1 MGIKKYVTMK
11 KQIDNR
17 IESERKFWNSKAHS
31 YDKVVTKF
39 FPKVYETILV
49 NLIQDVNQSDKVLE
63 VAVGTG
69 ILSIQ
74 MSGHVSHI
82 TAIDIAPEMLKIAKE
97 KSERLQKSNIDF
109 QIGDI
114 CSLKF
119 DNKSF
124 DIVVTSNVLHL
135 LHKPELALQEIRRV
149 LRDGGKII
157 TATFCHGENLRSK
170 IFSKIFALL
179 GQKTKSRWSQ
189 KTFKEFV
196 ESNGFEITKE
206 IYANGIIPLTYLVAT
221 KK

>member
-1 MGIKKYVTMK
+1 ME

-31 YDKVVTKF
+31 YDKVVSKF
-39 FPKVYETILV
+39 FPKIYETILV
-49 NLIQDVNQSDKVLE
+49 NLIQDVRQSEKVLE
-63 VAVGTG
+63 VAAGTG

-97 KSERLQKSNIDF
+97 KSLRLQKNNIDF
-109 QIGDI
+109 EIGDI

-124 DIVVTSNVLHL
+124 DTVVASNILHL

-149 LRDGGKII
+149 LRDRGKII
-157 TATFCHGENLRSK
+157 TATSCHGANLRSQDLVRD
-170 IFSKIFALL
+170 FCTFGSKNKK
-179 GQKTKSRWSQ
+179 QM
-189 KTFKEFV
+189 
-196 ESNGFEITKE
+196 ESKN
-206 IYANGIIPLTYLVAT
+206 L
-221 KK
+221 

>member
-1 MGIKKYVTMK
+1 ME

-17 IESERKFWNSKAHS
+17 IEIEKKFWNSKAHS
-31 YDKVVTKF
+31 YDKVVNKF
-39 FPKVYETILV
+39 FPKIYETILV

-63 VAVGTG
+63 VAAGTG

-82 TAIDIAPEMLKIAKE
+82 AAIDIAPEMLKIAKE
-97 KSERLQKSNIDF
+97 KSLRLQKNNIDF
-109 QIGDI
+109 QVGDI

-124 DIVVTSNVLHL
+124 DTVVASNVLHL

-149 LRDGGKII
+149 LTDGGKII
-157 TATFCHGENLRSK
+157 TATGCYGANLRTK
-170 IFSKIFALL
+170 ILSRIFALL
-179 GQKTKSRWSQ
+179 GQKARSRWSQ
-189 KTFKEFV
+189 KSFKEFI
-196 ESNGFEITKE
+196 EKNGFAITKE
-206 IYANGIIPLTYLVAT
+206 VYMNGTIPLIYLVAS

>member
-1 MGIKKYVTMK
+1 ME

-17 IESERKFWNSKAHS
+17 IELERKFWNSKAQS
-31 YDKVVTKF
+31 YDKVVNKF
-39 FPKVYETILV
+39 FPKIYETILV
-49 NLIQDVNQSDKVLE
+49 NLIQDVSQSDKVLE

-97 KSERLQKSNIDF
+97 KSVKLHKNNIDF

-124 DIVVTSNVLHL
+124 DIVVASNVLHL

-157 TATFCHGENLRSK
+157 TATSCHGENLRSK

-196 ESNGFEITKE
+196 ESNGFAITKE